1 MYKIAFFL
9 LFSISLYAH
18 KNKRVS
24 HDYGNVTVESWTAN
38 YTESINKNLI
48 IGQYA
53 SLLCKKLNFD
63 KKILLYLSDSNG
75 KIFSIST
82 YYSKDFPESNSGK
95 YLNIFIFIDEK
106 NISKCLNIV
115 EFSILNEKNLNVF
128 SKEQITQIYNSEP
141 SKIIKEIIKEKI
153 YRPNLV
159 NDLERFEEYNYFI
172 QNEKFH
178 LYRKDDEI
186 GIFDDILDFLVIS
199 RDLVVVFFKINEV
212 EIFQSRDNYNT
223 EKKISSFQLIKHKI
237 KIEDNDLGLYLPFR
251 TKLFG
256 KNIIILENFW
266 GDRVLLYSLDKK
278 IFIQNLD
285 EFLSKE

>member
-1 MYKIAFFL
+1 MYKIIFFL
-9 LFSISLYAH
+9 LFSVSLYAH

-24 HDYGNVTVESWTAN
+24 HDYGNVTVESSTSN

-53 SLLCKKLNFD
+53 SLLCKKLNFNR
-63 KKILLYLSDSNG
+63 KILLHLSEGYN
-75 KIFSIST
+75 KFSIST
-82 YYSKDFPESNSGK
+82 YYSKDVPESNSGK
-95 YLNIFIFIDEK
+95 DLNILIFIDDQ

-128 SKEQITQIYNSEP
+128 SKEQVTQIYNSEP

-159 NDLERFEEYNYFI
+159 NELERFEEYNYFI
-172 QNEKFH
+172 ENEKFH
-178 LYRKDDEI
+178 LFRKNVEI
-186 GIFDDILDFLVIS
+186 GIFDDILDFFILSTDI
-199 RDLVVVFFKINEV
+199 VVVFIRLNEA
-212 EIFQSRDNYNT
+212 EIFESSSNYNSENKT
-223 EKKISSFQLIKHKI
+223 SDLTFDCHKI
-237 KIEDNDLGLYLPFR
+237 KIENLNNTIYLPFK

-256 KNIIILENFW
+256 EKIIIFENLFR
-266 GDRVLLYSLDKK
+266 DRVLLYSLNKK

-285 EFLSKE
+285 EFISKE